1 MVCWAE
7 HLQALALARDF
18 FLQNISRQ
26 AIYLNMP
33 TASFMDWS
41 KNDSSIRAGTFNVI
55 EKLQQKITIIKDF
68 EQDMLDILGLTEPRM
83 NGASAD
89 T

>member
-1 MVCWAE
+1 
-7 HLQALALARDF
+7 
-18 FLQNISRQ
+18 
-26 AIYLNMP
+26 
-33 TASFMDWS
+33 MDWS

-55 EKLQQKITIIKDF
+55 EKQQQKITIIKDF

-83 NGASAD
+83 NVASAD